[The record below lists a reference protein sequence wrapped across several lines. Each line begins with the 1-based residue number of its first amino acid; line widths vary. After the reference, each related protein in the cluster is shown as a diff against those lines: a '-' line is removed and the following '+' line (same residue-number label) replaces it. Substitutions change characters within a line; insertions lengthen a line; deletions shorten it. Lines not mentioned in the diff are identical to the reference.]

1 MLQLQRNEE
10 ISMNHHEVIQ
20 QMIELNEELKRYAK
34 AYYTLDAPLI
44 EDHLYDEKYKQLEQL
59 EAQYPELILS
69 DSITKQVGD
78 DIDTSFNK
86 ITHRYPMLSLGDV
99 FSLGEVQQFVDKIKE
114 NYPEAS
120 FVCELKIDGLAISLY
135 YENGIFKQGATR
147 GNGAVGEDITKNLAT
162 IATLPKQLA
171 TPVTLEVRGE
181 CYMSK
186 ASFAHLNE
194 KREEEGQATFANPR
208 NAAAGSLRQLNAT
221 VTKERQLD
229 YFIYQLKGD
238 EEIQTQE
245 EALQYMSNLGF
256 CVNKK
261 RQLCHTSDEVMTYID
276 QMTQEREQLPY
287 DIDGIVI
294 KVNRFSEQEALG
306 TTVKVP
312 KWAIAYK
319 FPPEEEQT
327 VIRDIEWTVGRTGV
341 VTPTAIMD
349 PVLLAGT
356 TVSRA
361 SLHNVDYIKE
371 KDIRLHDTVM
381 LHKAGD
387 IIPEVGHV
395 VLNQRPE
402 DSHPYVAPSLCPS
415 CHQPL
420 EHLEDEVALRCMNPN
435 CPAQIKE
442 GLTHYASRNA
452 MNIMGLGEQVINQLL
467 NAGYIDDVASLYT
480 LSKEQL
486 LLLDHFKEKK
496 ATNLLQAIED
506 SKTQSLEHLLFGL
519 GIRHVGAKAA
529 KLLAQQFKTMDALMN
544 ASLEDICHV
553 EGIGDIIADSI
564 VMYFSQDSVQQLIAH
579 LTTLDVNMTYIGAEE
594 ESSLEQR
601 FANQRVVLTGKLD
614 HYTRNEAK
622 ELIEAMGGTLTGSV
636 SKKTNLVIAGRDA
649 GSKLAKATELNIP
662 VWTEEE
668 FINEINQ

>member
-1 MLQLQRNEE
+1 
-10 ISMNHHEVIQ
+10 MNHHEVIQ

-229 YFIYQLKGD
+229 YFIYQLKGN

-261 RQLCHTSDEVMTYID
+261 RQLCHTSDEIMTYID